1 LSYQSSIQDNLGFN
15 FGIALG
21 AYVIHSITTT
31 TDSRTYM
38 KDFGEWKKGD
48 VSKYVSPDHFTAVTP
63 GGEGSIGFACKLSP
77 SVSLGITGRLILIS
91 KIKAISEETSYYQ
104 IDWTP
109 AEPELVSMKYGNE
122 YGGIDWSLGA
132 SLSF

>member
-1 LSYQSSIQDNLGFN
+1 MG
-15 FGIALG
+15 LG
-21 AYVIHSITTT
+21 AYVIHSIWTTT
-31 TDSRTYM
+31 EINTFV
-38 KDFGEWKKGD
+38 KDFGDWKKGD
-48 VSKYVSPDHFTAVTP
+48 VYKYVLRDHFTAVTP

-122 YGGIDWSLGA
+122 YGGIGWSLGA